1 MATAIESYGAKDIQ
15 VLEGLEG
22 VRRRPGM
29 YIGGTDQKGLHQLV
43 QEVVDNSVD
52 EAMAGAATEIVVVL
66 QADGMVAV
74 SDDGRGIPVEK
85 HKVGKSTLEVVMT
98 RLHAGGKFDK
108 RGYKVSG
115 GLHGVGVSAVCALSS
130 FMRVEVKRNGKLHR
144 QEYSEGKP
152 TTAVE
157 VVGTAKGTGTKTI
170 WRADRTIFSPEIA
183 YDFDILAARLREMAF
198 LNKKLKLTLI
208 QEPEEDG
215 LPRQVTFYF
224 EGGINSFV
232 RHLNKNKK
240 PINRTVIYM
249 QREFVNANN
258 EYSEIEISMQYAE
271 DEFSENILCFAN
283 AIYNPDGGT
292 HLTGFRTALTR
303 TVNEYARK
311 LGALKEN
318 DTNLTGEDVREGL
331 TAIISV
337 KLQEPQFEAQTKVKL
352 SNPEIRT
359 QTESTVN
366 ELLVQYLEENPA
378 DARAVIEKC
387 ITAARAREAARKAR
401 DLVIRKSVME
411 GMALPGKLADCQERD
426 PAKSELYLVEGDSA
440 GGTAKMGRD
449 RRFQAILP
457 LRGKIL
463 NVEKARLDKILSTD
477 QIKFLVTAMGTSIGE
492 MFDVD
497 KLRYHRIIIMTDA
510 DVDGAHI
517 RTLLLTFFFRHMRA
531 VIDTGCL
538 YIAQPPLFKIQAGRE
553 RAYAYSDAERDAIM
567 KRMKSKNINVQRY
580 KGLGEMN
587 AELLWET
594 TMDPANRVLLQVN
607 VKDSVSASETF
618 DILMGKNVDPRRKF
632 IETHARD
639 VKNLDI

>member
-1 MATAIESYGAKDIQ
+1 LAIESYTAKDIQ

-52 EAMAGAATEIVVVL
+52 EAMAGACDQIQVVL
-66 QADGMVAV
+66 KADGTVSV
-74 SDDGRGIPVEK
+74 SDNGRGIPVEK

-130 FMRVEVKRNGKLHR
+130 WMRVEVKRDGKLYA

-152 TTAVE
+152 KTQVDAI
-157 VVGTAKGTGTKTI
+157 GPAKGTGTTTI
-170 WRADRTIFSPEIA
+170 WRADEKIFPDST
-183 YDFDILAARLREMAF
+183 YNFDTLAQRFREMAF
-198 LNKKLKLTLI
+198 LNRGLKITLL
-208 QEPEEDG
+208 EEKSPEG
-215 LPRQVTFYF
+215 YPRELTFYF
-224 EGGINSFV
+224 EGGISSFV
-232 RHLNKNKK
+232 RHLNKN
-240 PINRTVIYM
+240 RTAIHGLPIYM
-249 QREFVNANN
+249 HKEFTNDRG
-258 EYSEIEISMQYAE
+258 EYSDIEISMQYT
-271 DEFSENILCFAN
+271 DDFSENILCFAN

-303 TVNEYARK
+303 SVNEYARK
-311 LGALKEN
+311 LGALKET
-318 DTNLTGEDVREGL
+318 DGNLTGEDAREGL
-331 TAIISV
+331 TAVIAV

-359 QTESTVN
+359 QTEQTLN
-366 ELLVQYLEENPA
+366 ELLNQYLEENPS
-378 DARAVIEKC
+378 DARRVIEKC
-387 ITAARAREAARKAR
+387 ITASRAREAARKAR

-411 GMALPGKLADCQERD
+411 GLALPGKLADCQERD
-426 PAKSELYLVEGDSA
+426 PEKSELYLVEGDSA

-449 RRFQAILP
+449 RQFQAILP

-463 NVEKARLDKILSTD
+463 NVEKARLDKMLGYE
-477 QIKFLVTAMGTSIGE
+477 QIKFLVTALGTSIGDH
-492 MFDVD
+492 FDVS
-497 KLRYHRIIIMTDA
+497 KLRYRRVIIMTDA

-517 RTLLLTFFFRHMRA
+517 RTLLLTFFFRHMKPI
-531 VIDTGCL
+531 IDEGCL

-553 RAYAYSDAERDAIM
+553 KHYAYNDPERDATV
-567 KRMKSKNINVQRY
+567 KKLSGKNVSIQRY

-587 AELLWET
+587 ADLLWET
-594 TMDPANRVLLQVN
+594 TMDPANRVLLKVH
-607 VKDSVSASETF
+607 VHDAIGASDVF
-618 DILMGKNVDPRRKF
+618 DVLMGKNVDPRRKF
-632 IETHARD
+632 IETHAKD
-639 VKNLDI
+639 VKNLDV